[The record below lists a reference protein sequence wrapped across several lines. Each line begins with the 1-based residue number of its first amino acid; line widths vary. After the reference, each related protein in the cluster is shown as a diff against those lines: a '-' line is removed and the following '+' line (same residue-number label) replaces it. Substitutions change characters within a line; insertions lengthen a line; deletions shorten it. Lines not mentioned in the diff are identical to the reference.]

1 MDKLSSVEVGDR
13 WYVYLE
19 TLTSLHAEDMPHCW
33 CPEAVPEPSL
43 ITHPLTYT
51 S

>member
-13 WYVYLE
+13 WYLYLE
-19 TLTSLHAEDMPHCW
+19 ILKSLHTEDMPHCW
-33 CPEAVPEPSL
+33 YPEAIPELSL
-43 ITHPLTYT
+43 ITHLLAYT